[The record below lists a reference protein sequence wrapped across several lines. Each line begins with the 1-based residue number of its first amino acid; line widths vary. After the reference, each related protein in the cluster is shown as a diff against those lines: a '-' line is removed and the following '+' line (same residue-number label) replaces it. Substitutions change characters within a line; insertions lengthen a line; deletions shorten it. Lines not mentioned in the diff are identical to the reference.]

1 MVKILKNFALV
12 SALAAAPLM
21 AAKDDGTKSLIG
33 FEGGVSN
40 IKVET
45 STTPLVDDTFNA
57 THGGIKI
64 GAESKDFRF
73 FLNFNYLDASEFDTA
88 TTYGA
93 SLQYLLNVS
102 QYMNVFAGVNAG
114 RVDFRLLDSA
124 NNVTAVK
131 DTYFGGDLGVNIHL
145 GETMDLEL
153 GGRYMN
159 ISGKTAAYEV
169 RNAVAGYGSLIF
181 KFQMD

>member
-1 MVKILKNFALV
+1 M
-12 SALAAAPLM
+12 
-21 AAKDDGTKSLIG
+21 
-33 FEGGVSN
+33 N
-40 IKVET
+40 I
-45 STTPLVDDTFNA
+45 
-57 THGGIKI
+57 
-64 GAESKDFRF
+64 
-73 FLNFNYLDASEFDTA
+73 NYLDASEFDTA
-88 TTYGA
+88 MTYGA

-102 QYMNVFAGVNAG
+102 EYMNIFAGVNAG

-124 NNVTAVK
+124 NNVTTVK

-145 GETMDLEL
+145 GKTMDLEL

-169 RNAVAGYGSLIF
+169 KNAVAGYGSLIF

>member
-1 MVKILKNFALV
+1 MVKKLKGCALV
-12 SALAAAPLM
+12 ALLIAAPL
-21 AAKDDGTKSLIG
+21 AVAKDDVTKSLIG

-124 NNVTAVK
+124 NNVTTVK